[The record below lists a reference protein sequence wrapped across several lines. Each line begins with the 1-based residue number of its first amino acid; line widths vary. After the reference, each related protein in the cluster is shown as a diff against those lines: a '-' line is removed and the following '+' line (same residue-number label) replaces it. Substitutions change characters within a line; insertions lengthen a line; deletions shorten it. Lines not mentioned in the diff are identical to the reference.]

1 MAKYTIHYQCGHP
14 EIEQLYGP
22 EKERQR
28 RIAWKEQHQV
38 CPACYR
44 AEQDQAL
51 AAETAWA
58 HEQNADMPELKGS
71 QAQIDWGE
79 RIRARAREHLALLI
93 GSYMGDDPPKDEVL
107 ALSVRILA
115 QDDATYWI
123 ARRADFEY
131 ADATARYCSRRLR
144 EERAKSD
151 GLKAIEA
158 ARLR

>member
-38 CPACYR
+38 CPTCYR
-44 AEQDQAL
+44 AEQDCAL
-51 AAETAWA
+51 AAETGWA
-58 HEQNADMPELKGS
+58 REQNADMPELKGS

-79 RIRARAREHLALLI
+79 RIRARAREHLAVLI
-93 GSYMGDDPPKDEVL
+93 GSYTEQDPPKDEVVD
-107 ALSVRILA
+107 LSVRILKQENA
-115 QDDATYWI
+115 KYWI
-123 ARRADFEY
+123 DRRADFES
-131 ADATARYCSRRLR
+131 ADAVARYCSRRIR
-144 EERAKSD
+144 EDRAKAD

-158 ARLR
+158 AKLR